1 MPPDAPGRGSGDGW
15 WPEGDDEGARK
26 AKREDEGG
34 GGKPPRGLASKP
46 RSTRS
51 PSRYSTFVGLAFVA
65 LILVA
70 LFNLLGDD
78 SKGITLDEGF
88 PLAEFAAPD
97 ALGTSDADANV
108 AQDDCESSRNPCPA
122 DQRRTPA
129 CEISTDTGAIRV
141 CDLFDKPLAISFWF
155 TRGGD
160 CIPSQ
165 NAFDEVASRYGGKVN
180 FLSMNVRDSRE
191 TVADIVRD
199 NGWQV
204 PVGLDPDGAVSNLYR
219 VGVCPTIVLAYPGGI
234 LYRTEIAPPN
244 YTPDDVSGFIDQLLA
259 ATAKRE
265 SQSR

>member
-1 MPPDAPGRGSGDGW
+1 MTPERGSGDGW
-15 WPEGDDEGARK
+15 WPEGDDEKDKKPKLKKPG
-26 AKREDEGG
+26 EGE
-34 GGKPPRGLASKP
+34 GGKPPRGLASTS

-78 SKGITLDEGF
+78 SAGITLDEGF

-97 ALGTSDADANV
+97 ALGTSDDDANV
-108 AQDDCESSRNPCPA
+108 AQDDCKSSRNPCPE

-129 CEISTDTGAIRV
+129 CEIPTSTGAIRV

-155 TRGGD
+155 TRGGN

-165 NAFDEVASRYGGKVN
+165 DSFDKVASRYEGKVN
-180 FLSMNVRDSRE
+180 FLSMNVRDNRE
-191 TVADIVRD
+191 TVAGIVRD

-234 LYRTEIAPPN
+234 LYKTEIAPPN
-244 YTPDDVSGFIDQLLA
+244 YTPDQIGGFIDKLLTA
-259 ATAKRE
+259 SAKRDSE
-265 SQSR
+265 SR